1 MFGGRWSQFPQSD
14 ETARA
19 QWLEQIVT
27 SFSPTRGHRAGISI
41 CIRRS
46 APRITCVLACC
57 RSVTSPGRKIFC
69 AGWGCGAGSAG
80 LSSVAGGPSRTLP
93 ANASARWPAR
103 WSWESAAVWAKRSY
117 ALCPDAFCASGAA
130 GGTEPEH
137 TSQPVER
144 YRVVQQITRRS
155 EAFQLHMAAHTLNF
169 TPFRKGYYWRRMATS
184 AMRCR
189 KQPNMCCS
197 PTRLWPLVC
206 GPG

>member
-1 MFGGRWSQFPQSD
+1 MKRHGRSGWSRLSPP
-14 ETARA
+14 
-19 QWLEQIVT
+19 
-27 SFSPTRGHRAGISI
+27 FSPTRGHRAGISI

-80 LSSVAGGPSRTLP
+80 LSSVAGDLHALYLRTLRR
-93 ANASARWPAR
+93 AGLHAGAGK
-103 WSWESAAVWAKRSY
+103 SAAVWAKRSY